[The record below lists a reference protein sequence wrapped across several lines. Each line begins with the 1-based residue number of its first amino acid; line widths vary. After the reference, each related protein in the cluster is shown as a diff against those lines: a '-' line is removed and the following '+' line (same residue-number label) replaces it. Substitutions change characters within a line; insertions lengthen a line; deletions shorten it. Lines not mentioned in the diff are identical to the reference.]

1 MYVFNPSV
9 NHCIINYDTGGT
21 SRSTWIEACQRARVD
36 PHHLISQRT
45 DELIQLVLE
54 KVDMTKNVC
63 RTFCVSIL
71 NFYMFLVGFI
81 CGRRLSG
88 CHNFNLCRPGFGFTT
103 TDGSAK
109 S

>member
-1 MYVFNPSV
+1 MYVFNPSI

-63 RTFCVSIL
+63 RTFCVYSK
-71 NFYMFLVGFI
+71 FLYVSSWAHLWTQAFG
-81 CGRRLSG
+81 LSQ
-88 CHNFNLCRPGFGFTT
+88 L
-103 TDGSAK
+103 
-109 S
+109 